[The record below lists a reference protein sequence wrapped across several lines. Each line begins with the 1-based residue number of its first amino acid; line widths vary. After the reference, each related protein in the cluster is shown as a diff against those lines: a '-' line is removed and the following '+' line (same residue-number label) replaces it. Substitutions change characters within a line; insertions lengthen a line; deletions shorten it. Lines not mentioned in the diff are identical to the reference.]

1 MKAVVLALAALWA
14 GVAFAQAPAT
24 ASNTHLTHMQGL
36 TVLLDLTEAQSAQ
49 VQAILEDE
57 HQQMRQTF
65 ESAKA
70 SGTKPDWQQM
80 KALHQQLEQDT
91 ITKLTP
97 VLNATQ
103 LKKFQVLMQMHRP
116 HHHGPPPGTAPPPA
130 GESAAAPSTSH

>member
-1 MKAVVLALAALWA
+1 MKAVVVALAALWA
-14 GVAFAQAPAT
+14 GAAFAQGPAT
-24 ASNTHLTHMQGL
+24 ESNAEAKHMQNL
-36 TVLLDLTEAQSAQ
+36 AVLLDLTEAQSAQ

-57 HQQMRQTF
+57 HQQMRQAF

-70 SGTKPDWQQM
+70 AGTKPDWQQM
-80 KALHQQLEQDT
+80 KTLHQQLEQDT

-116 HHHGPPPGTAPPPA
+116 HHHGPPPGMTPTPA
-130 GESAAAPSTSH
+130 GEPAAAPSTSH